1 MVVPA
6 RRVPMFKCFAVWL
19 LCLAGCLLGGRLL
32 YAQPAAPVT
41 LHYSER
47 APYQYTATDGRA
59 AGLLIRLTAK
69 VFDKAGIA
77 VQWRSQPYNRS
88 LMIIQANTGNDCS
101 IGWFKTA
108 EREAFAQFTLPIYRD
123 RPQVGL
129 ARADFPVVA
138 GISAEELLTDPATR
152 LLLKQSFVYGA
163 YLDALIARRPVDSI
177 QRVSVEVPS
186 MLMML
191 RARRADVLILS
202 IEEVEFYAMQPD
214 FPMQDFQVISLTDV
228 PQGELRYLMCSQQL
242 SPAVMQRV
250 NRAIR
255 KVLGHGESAGVHTN

>member
-6 RRVPMFKCFAVWL
+6 RRVPLINCCAVWL
-19 LCLAGCLLGGRLL
+19 VCLMGCLPGGRLL
-32 YAQPAAPVT
+32 WAQSNAPVT

-47 APYQYTATDGRA
+47 PPYQYTDAHGHP
-59 AGLLIRLTAK
+59 AGLLNGLAAK
-69 VFDKAGIA
+69 VFDSAGIA

-101 IGWFKTA
+101 IGWFRTA

-138 GISAEELLTDPATR
+138 GISAQDLLEDPATR

-163 YLDALIARRPVDSI
+163 YLDALIAKRPADSI
-177 QRVSVEVPS
+177 QRVSVEVPT

-191 RARRADVLILS
+191 RARRADMLILS
-202 IEEVEFYAMQPD
+202 IEEVDFYAMQPD
-214 FPMQDFQVISLTDV
+214 FPMQDFQVISFTDV
-228 PQGELRYLMCSQQL
+228 PQGELRYLMCSQQFDPVL
-242 SPAVMQRV
+242 MARINNAIDTLIDLDPPA
-250 NRAIR
+250 AAT
-255 KVLGHGESAGVHTN
+255 SD